1 MLKVTQLKK
10 WNSEDLKRGTKVF
23 KIYFKKVY
31 FNITI
36 KEVTSA
42 SKNVWE
48 AWSIIAVSKDENPE
62 AERGWVTLPT
72 SCSWQAAELRS
83 KPR

>member
-1 MLKVTQLKK
+1 MKESRILELPMLKVTQLKK

-42 SKNVWE
+42 SKNV
-48 AWSIIAVSKDENPE
+48 
-62 AERGWVTLPT
+62 
-72 SCSWQAAELRS
+72 
-83 KPR
+83 